1 MLFGLLCFQA
11 IARQTEEAEQLFTLK
26 IIINITLLAT
36 MVDSLLDKIR
46 EKFKQHSLEVLLL
59 KELKEPVYQLML
71 HKLSALTVE
80 RSKVRI

>member
-1 MLFGLLCFQA
+1 
-11 IARQTEEAEQLFTLK
+11 
-26 IIINITLLAT
+26 

-46 EKFKQHSLEVLLL
+46 EKFKQNSLEVLLL